1 MFGYYYAPCIGPAV
15 WPSQLFEVIVGDDM
29 KPADLKAA
37 IKAKKPVFGFMIS
50 ATASMR
56 WERVFAGSTLDF
68 VVIDSEHGS
77 RDRQLIADT
86 VAQMQSLDITAIVR
100 TPNTEEVW
108 VAMAIDAGADGVLV
122 PYCETLDEVRHTC
135 MKLRTHPLKGEYY
148 ERVVKTGEY
157 PSEKSKAYLENRN
170 SDRIFIMGVESEP
183 AANHVEEMI
192 ECAPIDAVFIGPND
206 MTTSLGIPDEVDN
219 PIYLDT
225 LSKVIKAADDRGLP
239 TMIHQQTI
247 STSKTAIDLGARFIL
262 HSSDA
267 GILLRGIQD
276 EFAELRQFAGGAE
289 VAAEDTL
296 DVV

>member
-1 MFGYYYAPCIGPAV
+1 
-15 WPSQLFEVIVGDDM
+15 M

-37 IKAKKPVFGFMIS
+37 LKAKKPVFGFMIS

-56 WERVFAGSTLDF
+56 WGRVFAGSTLDF

-86 VAQMQSLDITAIVR
+86 VAQMQSLNITAIVR

-122 PYCETLDEVRHTC
+122 PYCETVSEVRHTAI
-135 MKLRTHPLKGEYY
+135 KAKTHPLKGEYY
-148 ERVVKTGEY
+148 ERVVATGEY
-157 PSEKSKAYLENRN
+157 PSEKSKKYLENRHK
-170 SDRIFIMGVESEP
+170 DRIFIMGIESEP
-183 AANHVEEMI
+183 AANRVEELI

-219 PIYLDT
+219 PIYIET
-225 LSKVIKAADDRGLP
+225 LSKIIKAADDRGLP

-247 STSKTAIDLGARFIL
+247 STSAKAIELGARFIM

-267 GILLRGIQD
+267 GILLRATQN
-276 EFAELRQFAGGAE
+276 EFAELREIAGKKHGGIEAVE
-289 VAAEDTL
+289 AKDTL

>member
-1 MFGYYYAPCIGPAV
+1 
-15 WPSQLFEVIVGDDM
+15 M

-37 IKAKKPVFGFMIS
+37 LKAKKPVFGFMIS

-56 WERVFAGSTLDF
+56 WGRVFAGSTLDF

-100 TPNTEEVW
+100 TPNTDEVY
-108 VAMAIDAGADGVLV
+108 VAMAVDAGADGVLV
-122 PYCETLDEVRHTC
+122 PYCETVDEVRHTC

-148 ERVVKTGEY
+148 ERVVESGEY
-157 PSEKSKAYLENRN
+157 PSEKSKEYLENRHK
-170 SDRIFIMGVESEP
+170 DHIFIMGIESEP
-183 AANHVEEMI
+183 AANRVEELI
-192 ECAPIDAVFIGPND
+192 DCAPIDAVFIGPND
-206 MTTSLGIPDEVDN
+206 MTTSLGIPDEVSN

-225 LSKVIKAADDRGLP
+225 LSKVIGEADKRGLP

-247 STSKTAIDLGARFIL
+247 ETSAKAIELGARFIL
-262 HSSDA
+262 HSSDS

-276 EFAELRQFAGGAE
+276 EFAKVREIAGKKHGG
-289 VAAEDTL
+289 VAAVEAEDTL
-296 DVV
+296 DVI

>member
-1 MFGYYYAPCIGPAV
+1 MKPAI
-15 WPSQLFEVIVGDDM
+15 WPIQDYEVILEDDM
-29 KPADLKAA
+29 KPADLKVAL
-37 IKAKKPVFGFMIS
+37 KAKKPVFGFMIS

-56 WERVFAGSTLDF
+56 WGRVFAGSTLDY
-68 VVIDSEHGS
+68 VVIDAEHGS
-77 RDRQLIADT
+77 RDRQMIADT
-86 VAQMQSLDITAIVR
+86 VDQMKSLDITAIVR

-108 VAMAIDAGADGVLV
+108 VAMALDAGADGVLV
-122 PYCETLDEVRHTC
+122 PYCETVDEVRHTC

-148 ERVVKTGEY
+148 EKVVETGEY
-157 PSEKSKAYLENRN
+157 PSDKSKTYLENRHK
-170 SDRIFIMGVESEP
+170 DHIFIMGVESKP
-183 AANHVEEMI
+183 AADRVSELI
-192 ECAPIDAVFIGPND
+192 GCASIDAVFIGPND
-206 MTTSLGIPDEVDN
+206 MTTSLGIPDEVEN

-225 LSKVIKAADDRGLP
+225 LSHVIKTADDHGIP

-247 STSKTAIDLGARFIL
+247 STSKTAIELGARFIL

-276 EFAELRQFAGGAE
+276 EFAVLRDFAGGAE